1 MRLLVTSLL
10 LFALVAC
17 TGEATDPAADDA
29 STAEPDGVAEVDADA
44 SAPAEP
50 DRTPDGADP
59 AGEAPTDDVEPTEVA
74 TVPEGL
80 EGHVRPGAVLPP
92 EPDLADAVRLEVG
105 ARLQDVVDAA
115 PAGTT
120 FLLAS
125 GVHRAQSVSLRDG
138 DTLVGEPGAVLDGSV
153 VVEGFVADGD
163 AWVASGRT
171 EDPAPHGVML
181 EGWENEANPHDLFVD
196 GVRQRH
202 VLSRDDVGPGTYW
215 LDYDNDQLVIGTD
228 PTDVLVELA
237 VVQVGITGPGT
248 RDVTVRGVELR
259 HYAVW
264 AQEGA
269 ISATETH
276 DWTLVAVRTV
286 DNHGAGVRLGSGT
299 EVHGCWAEGNGQ
311 MGVIGWHQEEGDR
324 AMLVTGCH
332 IEGNGVLGF
341 DWTWEAGATK
351 FIDTHGLV
359 FRDNAVLDNTG
370 PGIWFDTMNT
380 DATIVGNE
388 ISGNA
393 INGVFYELSSGALVE
408 DNVIT
413 DNGAD
418 GGALAAGI
426 FVANSPGVTVRN
438 NTLSGNTNEVV
449 GVQSYHGD
457 EIDIPRLVE
466 DLQVTGNHIT
476 LTDGFVGLSVTTD
489 QTFLYEEGNNRF
501 ADNDYV
507 LDGCDPC
514 FIWGDFLELG
524 DWQAVGNDL
533 ESTFTTV
540 GD

>member
-1 MRLLVTSLL
+1 MPPVRLLVTLL
-10 LFALVAC
+10 LLSALVAC
-17 TGEATDPAADDA
+17 TGEAVDPVAGDA
-29 STAEPDGVAEVDADA
+29 STPSGSEAVDADSSP
-44 SAPAEP
+44 SAGPEAATAAPDPAEEES
-50 DRTPDGADP
+50 DEEAAVIADV
-59 AGEAPTDDVEPTEVA
+59 GEDLQGFA
-74 TVPEGL
+74 
-80 EGHVRPGAVLPP
+80 RPGTALPP
-92 EPDLADAVRLEVG
+92 EPDLRDAIRLEVG
-105 ARLQDVVDAA
+105 VRLQDVVDAS
-115 PAGTT
+115 PVGST

-125 GVHRAQSVSLRDG
+125 GLHRTQALTLRDG
-138 DTLVGEPGAVLDGSV
+138 DTLVGEPGAVMDGSILLEDLV
-153 VVEGFVADGD
+153 PDGD
-163 AWVASGRT
+163 RWVSSGRT

-181 EGWENEANPHDLFVD
+181 EGWDNEANPHDLFVD

-202 VLSRDDVGPGTYW
+202 VLTGADVGPGTYW
-215 LDYDNDQLVIGTD
+215 FDYDNDQLVMGTD
-228 PTDVLVELA
+228 PTGKDVELA
-237 VVQVGITGPGT
+237 VVQVGIAGPGT
-248 RDVTVRGVELR
+248 SDVTVRGVELR

-264 AQEGA
+264 AQQGA
-269 ISATETH
+269 ISAADTH
-276 DWTLVAVRTV
+276 DWTLVAVRAV
-286 DNHGAGVRLGSGT
+286 DNHGAGIRLGSGT

-311 MGVIGWHQEEGDR
+311 MGVIGWHQEADDR
-324 AMLVTGCH
+324 PMVVSGCH
-332 IEGNGVLGF
+332 IESNGVLGF

-351 FIDTHGLV
+351 FIDTHGLD
-359 FRDNAVLDNTG
+359 FRNNAVLDNAG

-413 DNGAD
+413 DNGAE

-449 GVQSYHGD
+449 GVQSHHGD

-476 LTDGFVGLSVTTD
+476 LTTGFVGLSVTTD

-514 FIWGDFLELG
+514 FIWGDFMELG
-524 DWQAVGNDL
+524 EWQAVGNDL
-533 ESTFTTV
+533 EATFTTV

>member
-1 MRLLVTSLL
+1 MRLLVTSLF

-17 TGEATDPAADDA
+17 TGEVSTPATDAATDGPADAGGGGEVTASDPEPPA
-29 STAEPDGVAEVDADA
+29 STDEV
-44 SAPAEP
+44 P
-50 DRTPDGADP
+50 
-59 AGEAPTDDVEPTEVA
+59 DVEETA
-74 TVPEGL
+74 TVAPSEAAVVPDGL
-80 EGHVRPGAVLPP
+80 EGYVRPGAEVPP
-92 EPDLADAVRLEVG
+92 EPDLAEAIRLELGTV
-105 ARLQDVVDAA
+105 LQDVVDSA
-115 PAGTT
+115 PPQST
-120 FLLAS
+120 FLLAE
-125 GVHRAQSVSLRDG
+125 GVHRGQAIVLRDG
-138 DTLVGEPGAVLDGSV
+138 DTLVGEPGAVLNGADVIEDFRQDGAV
-153 VVEGFVADGD
+153 
-163 AWVASGRT
+163 WVSGGHPD
-171 EDPAPHGVML
+171 DPQPHGVL
-181 EGWENEANPHDLFVD
+181 DDGWENEANPHDVFVD
-196 GVRQRH
+196 GRRLRH
-202 VLSRDDVGPGTYW
+202 VLTRDAVGPGTFFF
-215 LDYDNDQLVIGTD
+215 DYEADEIVIGDD
-228 PTDVLVELA
+228 PTGVDVELARTQVAVAGPGTSDVLVHRIE
-237 VVQVGITGPGT
+237 V
-248 RDVTVRGVELR
+248 R
-259 HYAVW
+259 HYAVP
-264 AQEGA
+264 AQRA
-269 ISATETH
+269 AVDATDTH
-276 DWTLVAVRTV
+276 EWTIVAVRSM
-286 DNHGAGVRLGSGT
+286 DNHGGGIRLGSGT
-299 EVHGCWAEGNGQ
+299 EVHGCWVEGNGQ
-311 MGVIGWHQEEGDR
+311 IGVIGGFQEDLDR
-324 AMLVTGCH
+324 PMVVQGCQ
-332 IEGNGVLGF
+332 IVDNGQLGYT
-341 DWTWEAGATK
+341 WSWEAGATK
-351 FIDTHGLV
+351 FFDTHGLV
-359 FRDNAVLDNTG
+359 FRNNAVLDNTG

-413 DNGAD
+413 DNGAE

-514 FIWGDFLELG
+514 FIWGDFMELG